1 MRTSSRRAHPPNSFQ
16 ESDTGPSRYPDW
28 EATFIPGTTV
38 LANKLGITNAAELAE
53 VEYQLA
59 GERQREIDT
68 AAVHIERTYN
78 QQHLLAI
85 HHHLFQDLYDWAGQI
100 RTYPLWKNP
109 VVSFA
114 EPHTIADYLDHA
126 HEHIAA
132 TPWPSLDHQHFA
144 HEAATV
150 YAAINYA
157 HPCREGN
164 GRTAKLF
171 MTQLATEYGWDLDFD
186 RVTAR
191 EWNQAA
197 ALSAP
202 DRGAFDPVPDE
213 LFPIFERLAIL
224 QPRIQTPNP
233 HADDTAR
240 HLDRLAA
247 LEQQR
252 LAALEHRRAAE
263 QHEHTAAEQHRPP
276 AHPEQHHGRRL

>member
-1 MRTSSRRAHPPNSFQ
+1 MRTRRTLFQ
-16 ESDTGPSRYPDW
+16 ESDPHRAEPLPRLGRN
-28 EATFIPGTTV
+28 IPGTTV
-38 LANKLGITNAAELAE
+38 LANKLGITNTDELAE

-59 GERQREIDT
+59 SERQREIDT
-68 AAVHIERTYN
+68 AAVHIERTYD

-109 VVSFA
+109 VVPFA

-126 HEHIAA
+126 HAHITA
-132 TPWPSLDHQHFA
+132 TPWSTLDHQHFA

-150 YAAINYA
+150 YASINYA

-171 MTQLATEYGWDLDFD
+171 MTQLATDHGWDLDFG
-186 RVTAR
+186 RVTAH

-202 DRGAFDPVPDE
+202 DRGTFEPVPDE
-213 LFPIFERLAIL
+213 LFPTFERLTIL
-224 QPRIQTPNP
+224 QPHSQPP
-233 HADDTAR
+233 AHHADDTAR
-240 HLDRLAA
+240 HLD
-247 LEQQR
+247 Q
-252 LAALEHRRAAE
+252 LAALEHQRLTALEHQRAE
-263 QHEHTAAEQHRPP
+263 VEHPEQHRPP
-276 AHPEQHHGRRL
+276 PHPEQHHGRRL